1 MSHAH
6 PSLNSPHRTEA
17 EETPGMGMTPTQASA
32 APGCCATAGAAP
44 GAATCMLPPAPAGA
58 REAATLGAVVALAIT
73 KLGGTAMVYEIPW
86 APDGATR
93 TRAKRLVLPF
103 EAHAISDAIA
113 RCAPA
118 RSVTAAARNL
128 AMAREHGAGD
138 RVIASAIEDLIAASW
153 QSDRVE
159 ELHRMRSVMH
169 EAIRRQTSI
178 PRRWNVCWWEGSGVA
193 SLCED
198 TLVELA
204 AAIEAVV
211 GGREITA

>member
-1 MSHAH
+1 
-6 PSLNSPHRTEA
+6 
-17 EETPGMGMTPTQASA
+17 
-32 APGCCATAGAAP
+32 
-44 GAATCMLPPAPAGA
+44 
-58 REAATLGAVVALAIT
+58 
-73 KLGGTAMVYEIPW
+73 
-86 APDGATR
+86 
-93 TRAKRLVLPF
+93 
-103 EAHAISDAIA
+103 
-113 RCAPA
+113 
-118 RSVTAAARNL
+118 
-128 AMAREHGAGD
+128 MAREHGAGD

-169 EAIRRQTSI
+169 EAIRQQTSI